1 MYYDIQVVRAI
12 PLKHE
17 LLKRSFDLSLSLVG
31 IIIFFPVMLLAFLIA
46 SIETKS
52 FGLFTQYRVG
62 KDFTQF
68 KIIKIKTMRKI
79 PNYNTNV
86 TTSLDPRITRWGR
99 IFRKY
104 KIDEL
109 PQLVNVLMGKMS
121 FVGPRPDVFE
131 MYEDLK
137 GIEWL
142 VLSIRPG
149 ITGPATIKYKNEEEI
164 LASVSDPIAFNKLI
178 FKDKI
183 QINLDYIKHY
193 HFSNDI
199 KLMIQTLK
207 RDQS

>member
-1 MYYDIQVVRAI
+1 
-12 PLKHE
+12 
-17 LLKRSFDLSLSLVG
+17 
-31 IIIFFPVMLLAFLIA
+31 
-46 SIETKS
+46 
-52 FGLFTQYRVG
+52 
-62 KDFTQF
+62 
-68 KIIKIKTMRKI
+68 
-79 PNYNTNV
+79 
-86 TTSLDPRITRWGR
+86 
-99 IFRKY
+99 
-104 KIDEL
+104 
-109 PQLVNVLMGKMS
+109 MS